1 MHIRT
6 KTPFLLLTLAALCS
20 SLFALSDAVMANE
33 TKITIDISQVKDL
46 QADIHDLSVV
56 GLIRTARA
64 GEKHLRS
71 ETEKISKLFRVSSDV
86 DEEALSASLF
96 ATAIRPA
103 RSAQSAEV
111 IYPSG
116 HTKEVTLRPQPEFD
130 FAQAVAEG
138 TGLYGP
144 KKRKIVPREAKAL
157 LIPKN
162 IGPRLRDNGTYVRFD
177 GQYYIFSAYSRGM
190 RPNPYH
196 ERAAVALEG
205 DVEAIWDRVV
215 KAFANQEEEF

>member
-1 MHIRT
+1 MDNVI
-6 KTPFLLLTLAALCS
+6 K
-20 SLFALSDAVMANE
+20 
-33 TKITIDISQVKDL
+33 IDISQVRDMANEFRRML
-46 QADIHDLSVV
+46 IA
-56 GLIRTARA
+56 GLVRTAQA
-64 GEKHLRS
+64 GEKHLRA
-71 ETEKISKLFRVSSDV
+71 ETEKISKEFNVSSDV
-86 DEEALSASLF
+86 DDENLTASLF
-96 ATAIRPA
+96 ATAIRNA

-116 HTKEVTLRPQPEFD
+116 RTKEVTLRPQPEFD

-157 LIPKN
+157 LIPKS

-190 RPNPYH
+190 QANPYH
-196 ERAAVALEG
+196 ERAADALEAEIPAIWERVAL
-205 DVEAIWDRVV
+205 
-215 KAFANQEEEF
+215 AFANQEDAF